1 MTEPISIGTNT
12 IPNLLYD
19 KLNQEMQYLKKEG
32 FPLNIDIDRV
42 GDFTFLDC
50 HMHSMESKDM
60 HAFETAKA
68 FIANCL
74 AQVIVD
80 EWEERIIKKIVR
92 NSYYY
97 YNDDE
102 KKVILKKAGEIL
114 SPIGKDSYH
123 QNQRKEKV
131 MLKILDYLDLHQ
143 ELILEGFI
151 NFRLKEYQNELE
163 NIVNSAVDE
172 FLLEKEYMEFIR
184 LLRYFV
190 EIQEPRID
198 KVNIVFRR
206 NGKFSLLDDEKK
218 PVQHESL
225 DGLMMDLMENEINY
239 DDLLISALITLAPRE
254 VELHVEGN
262 TVMGDTMKTI
272 ENVFGK
278 RVIRCKGCILCNGE
292 KKNK

>member
-19 KLNQEMQYLKKEG
+19 KLNQEIQYLKKEG
-32 FPLNIDIDRV
+32 YPLNINVDRI

-50 HMHSMESKDM
+50 SILTKGSKAGDE
-60 HAFETAKA
+60 FDIAKA
-68 FIANCL
+68 FISNCL
-74 AQVIVD
+74 AKVIVD

-97 YNDDE
+97 YNEDE
-102 KKVILKKAGEIL
+102 KKVILKKAQEIL
-114 SPIGKDSYH
+114 NPVGKDSYH
-123 QNQRKEKV
+123 QIQRKEKV
-131 MLKILDYLDLHQ
+131 MQKILDYLDLNR

-163 NIVNSAVDE
+163 GIVNSAVDE

-190 EIQEPRID
+190 DIQEPRVD
-198 KVNIVFRR
+198 RVNIVFRQ
-206 NGKFSLLDDEKK
+206 NGKFSLLDDDHK
-218 PVQHESL
+218 PIQHESL
-225 DGLMMDLMENEINY
+225 DGLMVDLMEKEINY

-254 VELHVEGN
+254 VELHVEKN
-262 TVMGDTMKTI
+262 TTASDTMKTI

-278 RVIRCKGCILCNGE
+278 RILYCKGCSLCNEE
-292 KKNK
+292 KK